1 MTDGRPAS
9 ILANRALKPN
19 LSEGKDFML
28 VDAKVHQVFQEKYQ
42 LKEGFQPVP
51 RNGIKCSDDEV
62 IVELYLRKMQIVV
75 IPNKQ
80 LFNFTAPMFMYVSRN
95 DTMKMVDLKISR
107 CLNNYLYS
115 VIKNKEKTINPKKMR
130 VWKSEDNNLDAI
142 WELDKKFKN
151 YSEVKVNAKLVNAD
165 DQKEIIFDDFN
176 VMEEDIFVIELQK
189 T

>member
-1 MTDGRPAS
+1 
-9 ILANRALKPN
+9 
-19 LSEGKDFML
+19 
-28 VDAKVHQVFQEKYQ
+28 
-42 LKEGFQPVP
+42 
-51 RNGIKCSDDEV
+51 
-62 IVELYLRKMQIVV
+62 
-75 IPNKQ
+75 
-80 LFNFTAPMFMYVSRN
+80 MFMYVSRN

-165 DQKEIIFDDFN
+165 D
-176 VMEEDIFVIELQK
+176 
-189 T
+189 